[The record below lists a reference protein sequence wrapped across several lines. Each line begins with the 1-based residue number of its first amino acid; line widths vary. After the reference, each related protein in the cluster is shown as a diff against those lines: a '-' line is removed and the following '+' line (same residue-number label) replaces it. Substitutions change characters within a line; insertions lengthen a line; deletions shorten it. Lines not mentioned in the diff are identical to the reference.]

1 MWRGFLSANNVKGFC
16 VAGAGRG
23 VRPAEIVR
31 ERKVEGRDEG

>member
-1 MWRGFLSANNVKGFC
+1 MSRDFASLAPGE
-16 VAGAGRG
+16 G